1 MASVNRRDGFVKA
14 LAVAAVASVLL
25 GLSATAA
32 VAATK
37 TTVPST
43 FIEMTVFI
51 KDTGIIVAYAGGSRS
66 HDPNYPLYGP
76 VPRGDT
82 LTINIRNVGKKVHN
96 FDFAGS
102 KTKLIKPGKTAHLI
116 FRAVARGVYDWSSTV
131 DKGKYFHGS
140 TIVA

>member
-1 MASVNRRDGFVKA
+1 MNRRDGFMKA
-14 LAVAAVASVLL
+14 LVLAAVMTVVLSVLAPFAVAS
-25 GLSATAA
+25 
-32 VAATK
+32 TK
-37 TTVPST
+37 TTVPSR

-102 KTKLIKPGKTAHLI
+102 RTKAIKPGKTAHLL
-116 FRAVARGVYDWSSTV
+116 FRAVARGVYDWKSTL

-140 TIVA
+140 TTVA